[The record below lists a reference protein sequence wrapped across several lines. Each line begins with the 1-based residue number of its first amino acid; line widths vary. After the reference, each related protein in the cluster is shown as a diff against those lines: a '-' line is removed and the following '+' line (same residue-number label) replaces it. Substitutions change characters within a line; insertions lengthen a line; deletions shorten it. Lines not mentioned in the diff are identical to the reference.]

1 MSRRSPR
8 VRATLRATV
17 QLGDK
22 GDLLVCRTRD
32 ISREGC
38 FLDTVE
44 QIEEA
49 TALTVVLMDP
59 DRGTALQVNGR
70 VMRSL
75 APKPDGTGRGVGVFF
90 PDPPDE
96 WLDLV
101 ARHERERT
109 LPGVGSNHVRLRIIV
124 VGDAAR
130 RRGALALYVTSG
142 WDVRFASDL
151 DGVKEAL
158 SGVKVDAIIAEHD
171 LSEGR
176 WTPILAAA
184 RDAQP
189 ETRRIV
195 RSPLDGKQAPPAGEA
210 NDLVHRVVDMDA
222 GLDALLDALTADFG
236 GTSSPPSGRS

>member
-1 MSRRSPR
+1 M
-8 VRATLRATV
+8 LRATV

-22 GDLLVCRTRD
+22 GDMLVCRTRD

-44 QIEEA
+44 QIDEA

-59 DRGTALQVNGR
+59 DRGAALQINGR

-101 ARHERERT
+101 ARHEKERT
-109 LPGVGSNHVRLRIIV
+109 LPGIGSRQIRLRIVV
-124 VGDAAR
+124 VGDKAR

-142 WDVRFASDL
+142 WDVRFASDI

-158 SGVKVDAIIAEHD
+158 SGVKVDAVIAEHE
-171 LSEGR
+171 LSEGL
-176 WTPILAAA
+176 WSPILEAA

-195 RSPLDGKQAPPAGEA
+195 RSPLQGQQAPPAGMA

-222 GLDALLDALTADFG
+222 GLEALLDALTADFG
-236 GTSSPPSGRS
+236 NTSPGPSQRS

>member
-1 MSRRSPR
+1 M
-8 VRATLRATV
+8 

-22 GDLLVCRTRD
+22 GDMLVCQTRD

-38 FLDTVE
+38 FLDTLE

-59 DRGTALQVNGR
+59 DRGEAVHVDGR

-101 ARHERERT
+101 ARHEKDHT
-109 LPGVGSNHVRLRIIV
+109 LPGIGSSAVRLRIVV

-142 WDVRFASDL
+142 WDVRFASSI

-158 SGVKVDAIIAEHD
+158 SGVKVDAVIAEHD

-176 WTPILAAA
+176 WSPILAAA

-189 ETRRIV
+189 DTRRIV
-195 RSPLDGKQAPPAGEA
+195 RSPLRGKQAPPRGLAE
-210 NDLVHRVVDMDA
+210 DLVHRVVDMDA
-222 GLDALLDALTADFG
+222 GLEALLDALTADLG
-236 GTSSPPSGRS
+236 DTGPVPPGRS